1 MKRNNLTFLN
11 VSEFFHY
18 VFILQ
23 LSNWNF
29 FSPVVYFN
37 LTVSISFVNKKMLTK
52 HRYSLMLSLEIFGL
66 WIFTAC

>member
-1 MKRNNLTFLN
+1 MKRSNLTFLN

-29 FSPVVYFN
+29 FSLVVYFN
-37 LTVSISFVNKKMLTK
+37 LTVSISFVNKKKCLQNTGI
-52 HRYSLMLSLEIFGL
+52 L
-66 WIFTAC
+66 